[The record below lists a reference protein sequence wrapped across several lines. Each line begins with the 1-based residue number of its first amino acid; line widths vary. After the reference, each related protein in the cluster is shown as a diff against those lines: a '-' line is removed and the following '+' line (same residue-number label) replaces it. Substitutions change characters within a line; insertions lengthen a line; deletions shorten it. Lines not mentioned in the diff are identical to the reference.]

1 MFIPLFSLS
10 FAGCCLRLAAVG
22 IGDRT
27 GADDGTSERAADLPP
42 GVTDHGRA
50 NRDGEL
56 TTTGEHYNVEG
67 SFDVYLLLTPFNC
80 YIVRFDSNERL
91 ALLAC
96 SVQYHCSH
104 SLKSSGWKSRMEF
117 SME

>member
-1 MFIPLFSLS
+1 MPIADASDASLQGWS
-10 FAGCCLRLAAVG
+10 ARVEDLVDKDDHDGAPYNFLRRLAAVG
-22 IGDRT
+22 IEDRT

-56 TTTGEHYNVEG
+56 TTAGEHYNEER

-80 YIVRFDSNERL
+80 
-91 ALLAC
+91 
-96 SVQYHCSH
+96 
-104 SLKSSGWKSRMEF
+104 
-117 SME
+117 

>member
-22 IGDRT
+22 IEDRT
-27 GADDGTSERAADLPP
+27 GADDGTSERSADLPP

-56 TTTGEHYNVEG
+56 TTAGEHYNEER
-67 SFDVYLLLTPFNC
+67 SFDVYLLFTSFNC
-80 YIVRFDSNERL
+80 
-91 ALLAC
+91 
-96 SVQYHCSH
+96 
-104 SLKSSGWKSRMEF
+104 
-117 SME
+117 